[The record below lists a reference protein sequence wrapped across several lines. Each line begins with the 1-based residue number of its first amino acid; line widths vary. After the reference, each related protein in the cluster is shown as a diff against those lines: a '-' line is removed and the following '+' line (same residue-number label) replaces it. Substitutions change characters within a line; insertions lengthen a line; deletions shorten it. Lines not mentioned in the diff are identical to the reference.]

1 MDLRVKKEQV
11 INYVK
16 EHKVQIAC
24 EVIWGVTLY
33 RLGVNSGTSQA
44 IDDICERFFLV
55 GRETALGKVMDQ
67 ARTEMTQK
75 VSSCLVIPTA
85 IPTSVELKK

>member
-33 RLGVNSGTSQA
+33 RLGVNNGSSKATN
-44 IDDICERFFLV
+44 DICERFFLV
-55 GRETALGKVMDQ
+55 GRDTALGKVMDQ

>member
-11 INYVK
+11 IDYVK

-24 EVIWGVTLY
+24 QVIGGAVLY
-33 RLGVNSGTSQA
+33 KIGVNSGTSQA
-44 IDDICERFFLV
+44 IDDICGRFFLV

-75 VSSCLVIPTA
+75 VSSCLVIPTS
-85 IPTSVELKK
+85 IPTNIELKK

>member
-24 EVIWGVTLY
+24 EVIWGVALY
-33 RLGVNSGTSQA
+33 RFGVNSGTSQA
-44 IDDICERFFLV
+44 IDDICGRFFLV
-55 GRETALGKVMDQ
+55 GRDTALGKVMDQ